1 MGVAGVAAEQVPVE
15 QTLFLEAVMLYEA
28 NKYREAC
35 ELLEQ
40 IITLNPENSEYHR
53 WLGKSYGRTAEQSG
67 WIMAIRYATKA
78 RHSFETAVTLDETN
92 ARAMRD
98 LLEFYVEAPAILGG
112 GLGKARQLAKRLL
125 ALDPSFS
132 EEVKELLSKED

>member
-1 MGVAGVAAEQVPVE
+1 MIVYFPRFFV
-15 QTLFLEAVMLYEA
+15 
-28 NKYREAC
+28 
-35 ELLEQ
+35 
-40 IITLNPENSEYHR
+40 
-53 WLGKSYGRTAEQSG
+53 
-67 WIMAIRYATKA
+67 
-78 RHSFETAVTLDETN
+78 VTLDETN